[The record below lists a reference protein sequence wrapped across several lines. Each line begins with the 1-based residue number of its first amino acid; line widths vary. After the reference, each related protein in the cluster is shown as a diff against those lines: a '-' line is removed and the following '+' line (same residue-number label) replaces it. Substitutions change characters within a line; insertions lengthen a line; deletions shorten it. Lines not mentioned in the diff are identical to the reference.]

1 MEYYNNRL
9 CLTYSELTSGDP
21 DAESIKDKPII
32 TVATYRN
39 LCNRSQIKVLRRGC
53 RGKEALIE
61 YESLDSKYKAAV
73 RLKIGDVYEIVHYYS
88 LSNKVVH
95 DFKAADFFSNPEKT
109 GQSLKTEKQ
118 IEYTNNAS
126 VLNCLDQMLNDAIK
140 ERRSQGRASL
150 PGIWEN
156 FSKSVNATR
165 TKLGHNLPKNEA
177 ALKRK
182 YNDYKKNG
190 YAALISGKF
199 GNSNTA
205 KVKDDEQE
213 ALLMELLGNW
223 RNLDDEFIKESYN
236 TIAQK
241 MGWKEISRATV
252 LNKRKQYNLVITPGR
267 RGSSHFNN
275 SIAMQVKRK
284 APTKAMIY
292 WTVDGWDVELMY
304 QEKPLKGATT
314 YHHRP
319 TVVILLDP
327 CCKYPIG
334 YAIGD
339 RESPELIRKAFRE
352 AFRHTQELFG
362 EMYKPW
368 QLQTDNYGKGTLTPF
383 YEACSEIYTP
393 AKAHNSKAK
402 VIEPY
407 FKTLNDKYCRM
418 ENNWSGYGV
427 TSRKESQPNAEW
439 LNKVKKNF
447 PDKAGCYAQVE
458 SIIKK
463 IRAEKLTEY
472 KAMWNNT
479 SLDERSKL
487 DKTTYLQWHGET
499 TGYTNKLT
507 GQGLGVRID
516 KELLWFDT
524 FNTCFRELAF
534 KNWIVKFDPEDLEE
548 VLVVDN
554 AGTKTNLVEGTTRFM
569 LQRKYVQPMA
579 LLERQ
584 ENDFEE
590 LKKIRDFNKDLEQK
604 VIEKRTE
611 SRELVQELFSRPELQ
626 QDTLQKLLITDSRG
640 QHKNQRNELAGR
652 GTPEIAEV
660 IEDDFVPVFDVN
672 EFLKQI

>member
-1 MEYYNNRL
+1 MEYYNTKL
-9 CLTYSELTSGDP
+9 CLTYSELTDGDP
-21 DAESIKDKPII
+21 DAESVVDRPIMSP
-32 TVATYRN
+32 VVYKN
-39 LCNRSQIKVLRRGC
+39 LRKRAKLKVLRRGC
-53 RGKEALIE
+53 RGTEALIE
-61 YESLDSKYKAAV
+61 YDSLDVKYKAAT
-73 RLKIGDVYEIVHYYS
+73 RQKLGDPYKVVHSYS
-88 LSNKVVH
+88 LSKMVIH
-95 DFKAADFFSNPEKT
+95 DQEAAHYFERPRSSGERLP
-109 GQSLKTEKQ
+109 TEKQ

-126 VLNCLDQMLNDAIK
+126 VLNCIDALLHDTIK
-140 ERRSQGRASL
+140 QRSINPKAGIQGV
-150 PGIWEN
+150 WEN
-156 FSKSVNATR
+156 FSAAVNATR
-165 TKLGHNLPKNEA
+165 GTLGHTLPRNLA

-182 YNDYKKNG
+182 YKEYKQGG
-190 YAALISGKF
+190 YEALVSKKF
-199 GNSNTA
+199 GNNNTA
-205 KVKDDEQE
+205 KVKSDEQE
-213 ALLMELLGNW
+213 ALLIELLGNW

-236 TIAQK
+236 TIASK

-252 LNKRKQYNLVITPGR
+252 ANKRKQYDLVTTPGR
-267 RGSSHFNN
+267 RGSSYFSN
-275 SIAMQVKRK
+275 SMAMQVKRK

-304 QEKPLKGATT
+304 QEKPAKGATT

-319 TVVILLDP
+319 TVVLILDP

-334 YAIGD
+334 FAIGD
-339 RESPELIRKAFRE
+339 RESPELIRAAFRE

-418 ENNWSGYGV
+418 EDNWSGYGV

-447 PDKAGCYAQVE
+447 PNKAGCYAQVE
-458 SIIKK
+458 GIIKK
-463 IRAEKLTEY
+463 IRAEKVSEY
-472 KAMWNNT
+472 REMWNNT
-479 SLDERSKL
+479 TLDERSKL
-487 DKTTYLQWHGET
+487 DKATFLQWHGET

-507 GQGLGVRID
+507 GQGLGVRIE
-516 KELLWFDT
+516 KELIWFDT

-534 KNWIVKFDPEDLEE
+534 KDWIVKYDPSSLDE
-548 VLVVDN
+548 VLVIDN
-554 AGTKTNLVEGTTRFM
+554 AGTKTNLVEGTKQFM

-584 ENDFEE
+584 DNDFEE
-590 LKKIRDFNKDLEQK
+590 LQKIRDFNKDLEQK

-652 GTPEIAEV
+652 GTQAIAVE
-660 IEDDFVPVFDVN
+660 IEDAYEQVFDIKDVLN
-672 EFLKQI
+672 SF